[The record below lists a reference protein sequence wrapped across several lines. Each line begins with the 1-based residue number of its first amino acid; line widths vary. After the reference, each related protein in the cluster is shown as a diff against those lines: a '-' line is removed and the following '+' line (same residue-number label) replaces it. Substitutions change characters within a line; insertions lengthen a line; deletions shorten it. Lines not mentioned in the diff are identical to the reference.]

1 MYAPAG
7 SSRMD
12 RVVLQIIIPALW
24 VAWLLYWIVAAAD
37 VKPTRWREPTASR
50 LLHLAPLMLSA
61 MLLLPPGVE
70 PIMTARFLPEGRLF
84 PALGAIMVAVG
95 LSFAIWARW
104 HLGGNWSGWVTL
116 KEEHSLIQ
124 SGPYRYVRHPIYTGI
139 LLAFV
144 GSAIAIG
151 EWRGVLAIGLALLA
165 FLRKIRLEE
174 LRMRKTF
181 PEYERYRRTT
191 AALIPFVL

>member
-1 MYAPAG
+1 MERA
-7 SSRMD
+7 
-12 RVVLQIIIPALW
+12 VLQIIIPALW
-24 VAWLLYWIVAAAD
+24 FAWLLYWIVAAAD
-37 VKPTRWREPTASR
+37 VKPTRWRESLGSR
-50 LLHLAPLMLSA
+50 LLHLAPLVLAA
-61 MLLLPPGVE
+61 MLLLPRRVE
-70 PIMTARFLPEGRLF
+70 PIMTARCLPEGPLF

-95 LSFAIWARW
+95 LSFATWARW

-124 SGPYRYVRHPIYTGI
+124 TGPYRYVRHPIYAGM

-144 GSAIAIG
+144 GSATAIG
-151 EWRGVLAIGLALLA
+151 EWRGVLAIALVLLA

-174 LRMRKTF
+174 VRMRKTF
-181 PEYERYRRTT
+181 LEYERYCRTT

>member
-70 PIMTARFLPEGRLF
+70 PIMTARFLPEGPLF

-124 SGPYRYVRHPIYTGI
+124 SGPYRYVRHPIYAGI